1 MSNRRLTIGF
11 FLLICT
17 WLLCSSSAMAQDEK
31 TRLQKNKEKIEEEI
45 RLTNKLIE
53 ETKQSKKSSINQLV
67 LIEKKINQR
76 QRLIDNIEAEVYYL
90 NNAILYNQKRIS
102 ELEKK
107 LEKLR
112 DEYARMIQAAQQNQN
127 NMTRLMYL
135 FASEDFNQAVKRMQY
150 FRQYGHYR
158 REQPTLIK
166 NTQDSIK
173 HKNQELRDMRQR
185 KVSLKAQQEM
195 EKQNMLDEK
204 LQKNKTIKKLAS
216 EEKQLLADLR
226 KKQREAEELQKAI
239 ERVIAEEIARTEAA
253 ASESTEDKPTIK
265 RTFELTPDQ
274 VKLSNSF
281 AENRGKLPWPS
292 KKGIISSTFG
302 EHPHPVLKYVKTKNN
317 GIDILTA
324 SGEQARAVFGGTVTN
339 VISMANAKKAIII
352 RHGEYL
358 SVYSNI
364 SEVTVTVGQE
374 VKTKQP
380 IGTIHSDAATN
391 KTELHFEIWKGKKLQ
406 NPSYW
411 LAD

>member
-1 MSNRRLTIGF
+1 MRR
-11 FLLICT
+11 FLNIVFSV
-17 WLLCSSSAMAQDEK
+17 LLLMFLGNGDLFAQSEK
-31 TRLQKNKEKIEEEI
+31 EKLRKNKEKIEQEI
-45 RLTNKLIE
+45 RLTNNLLQ
-53 ETKQSKKSSINQLV
+53 ETKKNKKASINQLV
-67 LIEKKINQR
+67 LLEKKIDQR
-76 QRLIDNIEAEVYYL
+76 QRLIDNIESEIYYL
-90 NNAILYNQKRIS
+90 NNSILYNQKRIS

-112 DEYARMIQAAQQNQN
+112 GEYARMIQAAQKNQN

-135 FASEDFNQAVKRMQY
+135 FASEDFNQAIKRMQY

-158 REQPTLIK
+158 REQSLLIQ

-173 HKNQELRDMRQR
+173 NKNQELRDMRQR
-185 KVSLKAQQEM
+185 KVSLKAQQEF
-195 EKQNMLDEK
+195 EKQNMVEEK
-204 LQKNKTIKKLAS
+204 TEKNKTINNLAS

-226 KKQREAEELQKAI
+226 RKKKESDRLNKAI
-239 ERVIAEEIARTEAA
+239 EKAIAEEIVKAEAA
-253 ASESTEDKPTIK
+253 ANKSTEDKPTIK

-281 AENRGKLPWPS
+281 ADNRGKLPWPTE
-292 KKGIISSTFG
+292 KGIISSTFG
-302 EHPHPVLKYVKTKNN
+302 EHPHPVLKYVKTQNN
-317 GIDILTA
+317 GIDILTVK
-324 SGEQARAVFGGTVTN
+324 GQKARAVFSGTVTN
-339 VISMANAKKAIII
+339 VVGMSNTKKAIII

-364 SEVTVTVGQE
+364 KEVLVSVGQQ
-374 VKTKQP
+374 VDTKQV
-380 IGTIHSDAATN
+380 IGEIYTEGNSN

>member
-1 MSNRRLTIGF
+1 MKR
-11 FLLICT
+11 FLKIAFT
-17 WLLCSSSAMAQDEK
+17 VLLLMFLGNGVLFAQSEK
-31 TRLQKNKEKIEEEI
+31 EKLRKNKEKIEQEI
-45 RLTNKLIE
+45 RLTNNLLQ
-53 ETKQSKKSSINQLV
+53 ETKKNKKASINQLV
-67 LIEKKINQR
+67 LLEKKIDQR
-76 QRLIDNIEAEVYYL
+76 QRLIDNIESEIYYL
-90 NNAILYNQKRIS
+90 NNSILYNQKRIG

-112 DEYARMIQAAQQNQN
+112 GEYARMIQAAQKNQN

-135 FASEDFNQAVKRMQY
+135 FASDNFNQAIKRMQY

-158 REQPTLIK
+158 REQSMLIE

-173 HKNQELRDMRQR
+173 NKNQELRDMRQR
-185 KVSLKAQQEM
+185 KVSLKAQQEF
-195 EKQNMLDEK
+195 EKQNMVEEK
-204 LQKNKTIKKLAS
+204 TEKNQTINNLAS
-216 EEKQLLADLR
+216 QEKQLLADLR
-226 KKQREAEELQKAI
+226 RKKKESDRLNKAI
-239 ERVIAEEIARTEAA
+239 EKAIAEEIAKAEAA
-253 ASESTEDKPTIK
+253 ANKSTEDKPTIK

-281 AENRGKLPWPS
+281 ADNRGKLPWPTD
-292 KKGIISSTFG
+292 KGIISGTFG

-324 SGEQARAVFGGTVTN
+324 KGQRARAVFSGTVTN
-339 VISMANAKKAIII
+339 VLGMSNTKKAIII

-364 SEVTVTVGQE
+364 KKVLVSVGQQ
-374 VKTKQP
+374 VDTKQV
-380 IGTIHSDAATN
+380 IGEIYTEGDSN

-411 LAD
+411 LAN